1 MKYLIR
7 TLLIFFP
14 GSCCC
19 WSFAGTEEKEP
30 QEGKNAENGFSE
42 KKETA
47 WQDRFGETGCQKN
60 GKDDCGQITGAGNCF
75 R

>member
-7 TLLIFFP
+7 TLLIFFLVAVA
-14 GSCCC
+14 
-19 WSFAGTEEKEP
+19 AGPLQAQKK
-30 QEGKNAENGFSE
+30 KNRKKAKTQRTVSQK